1 MVTAI
6 KGVLVKCDEPTMQ
19 IIFMLNEEKNFL
31 IEKISDTVCLCK
43 ENVHDFLEKEVIKQ
57 LEYSERHE
65 TED

>member
-19 IIFMLNEEKNFL
+19 IILMLNEEKNFL

>member
-19 IIFMLNEEKNFL
+19 IILMLNEEKNFL
-31 IEKISDTVCLCK
+31 IEKISETVCLCK

>member
-19 IIFMLNEEKNFL
+19 IILLLNENKNFL

-43 ENVHDFLEKEVIKQ
+43 ENVYDFLEKEVIRQ
-57 LEYSERHE
+57 LEYSEKHE